1 MSSTVI
7 ASSLADS
14 QAAEAIRAHHAHMAG
29 ALTVAVTAVLAGV
42 EHGESADTRR
52 ATADLATWCEREL
65 LPHAAAEEQT
75 LYAVARS
82 RPESRLLV
90 AAMSAEHE
98 VLTDLVRGLSA
109 APTSPAEAAAA
120 AGALQVVFDSHLAKE
135 NDLLVP
141 LLESAPDVSL
151 ADLLEQMHHSLG
163 GAADEGAV
171 TSPAHDIGPVAE
183 AHACDC
189 GHDDEPGY
197 PVLDARTVPHAI
209 RHATIF
215 GALDAVHAGSGLV
228 LLAPHDPLPLLDQIA
243 QRHPGRFDVS
253 YLQRGP
259 QTWRL
264 QFARQP

>member
-14 QAAEAIRAHHAHMAG
+14 QAAESIRAHHAQLAS
-29 ALTVAVTAVLAGV
+29 ALAIKVAAVLAGAEQGV
-42 EHGESADTRR
+42 PAETRQSA
-52 ATADLATWCEREL
+52 ADLATWCGHEL

-75 LYAVARS
+75 LYAAARS

-98 VLTDLVRGLSA
+98 VLTGLVRELA
-109 APTSPAEAAAA
+109 APQSPPAAVAA
-120 AGALQVVFDSHLAKE
+120 AGALQAVFDSHLAKE

-151 ADLLEQMHHSLG
+151 SNLLEQMHDALS
-163 GAADEGAV
+163 GAAEPGD
-171 TSPAHDIGPVAE
+171 PAREAPGPE
-183 AHACDC
+183 EHPCNC

-197 PVLDARTVPHAI
+197 PVLDARTVPHSI

-215 GALDAVHAGSGLV
+215 GALDAVHAGGGLV
-228 LLAPHDPLPLLDQIA
+228 LLAPHDPLPLLDQVA

-259 QTWRL
+259 KTWRL
-264 QFARQP
+264 QFARRP

>member
-14 QAAEAIRAHHAHMAG
+14 QAAEAIRAHHAQLAG
-29 ALTVAVTAVLAGV
+29 ALAVKVAVVLAN
-42 EHGESADTRR
+42 ADQGAPAETRQP
-52 ATADLATWCEREL
+52 AADLATWCGLEL

-75 LYAVARS
+75 LYAAARS

-98 VLTDLVRGLSA
+98 VLTGLVRDLA
-109 APTSPAEAAAA
+109 AAQPAAAAAVAA
-120 AGALQVVFDSHLAKE
+120 AGALQAVFDSHLAKE

-151 ADLLEQMHHSLG
+151 SDLLEQMHHHLS
-163 GAADEGAV
+163 GAAGATEPDHPARDVAAAAEGH
-171 TSPAHDIGPVAE
+171 S
-183 AHACDC
+183 CDC
-189 GHDDEPGY
+189 GHDDAAGY
-197 PVLDARTVPHAI
+197 PVLDARAVPHAI

-215 GALDAVHAGSGLV
+215 GALDAVGAGSGLV
-228 LLAPHDPLPLLDQIA
+228 LLAPHDPLPLLDQVA
-243 QRHPGRFDVS
+243 QRHPGRFEVS

>member
-1 MSSTVI
+1 MNATVI

-14 QAAEAIRAHHAHMAG
+14 QAAEAIRAHHAQMAG
-29 ALTVAVTAVLAGV
+29 ALTVAVAAVLAGA
-42 EHGESADTRR
+42 EHDAPAETRSA
-52 ATADLATWCEREL
+52 AADLAAWCEREL
-65 LPHAAAEEQT
+65 LPHAAAEEHT
-75 LYAVARS
+75 LYGAARS

-98 VLTDLVRGLSA
+98 VLTGLVRELASTK
-109 APTSPAEAAAA
+109 TSPAAATAA
-120 AGALQVVFDSHLAKE
+120 AGALQAVFDSHLAKE

-151 ADLLEQMHHSLG
+151 SDLLEQMHHSLS
-163 GAADEGAV
+163 GAADDRAV
-171 TSPAHDIGPVAE
+171 SSPAHDVVPAAQG
-183 AHACDC
+183 HACDC

-215 GALDAVHAGSGLV
+215 GALDAVRAGDGLV

-243 QRHPGRFDVS
+243 QRHPGHFEVS

>member
-1 MSSTVI
+1 VSSTVI
-7 ASSLADS
+7 ASSQADS
-14 QAAEAIRAHHAHMAG
+14 QAAEAIRTHHAQMAG
-29 ALTVAVTAVLAGV
+29 ALTVAVSAVLASV
-42 EHGESADTRR
+42 EHGEPADTRR
-52 ATADLATWCEREL
+52 AAADLATWSEHEL
-65 LPHAAAEEQT
+65 LPHAAAEEHT
-75 LYAVARS
+75 LYAAARS

-98 VLTDLVRGLSA
+98 VLTGLVRGLSA
-109 APTSPAEAAAA
+109 AETSPAAAAAA
-120 AGALQVVFDSHLAKE
+120 AGALQAVFDSHLAKE

-151 ADLLEQMHHSLG
+151 SDLLEQMHHALS
-163 GAADEGAV
+163 GAAKPDQAARDVAPAAEGH
-171 TSPAHDIGPVAE
+171 S
-183 AHACDC
+183 CDC

-197 PVLDARTVPHAI
+197 PILDARAVPHAI

-228 LLAPHDPLPLLDQIA
+228 LLAPHDPLPLLDQVA

>member
-14 QAAEAIRAHHAHMAG
+14 QAAESIRAHHAQLAGKLAIKVAALLAG
-29 ALTVAVTAVLAGV
+29 A
-42 EHGESADTRR
+42 EHGVPADARQSA
-52 ATADLATWCEREL
+52 ADLATWCGLEL

-75 LYAVARS
+75 LYAAARS

-98 VLTDLVRGLSA
+98 VLTGLVRELA
-109 APTSPAEAAAA
+109 AAQSSPAAVAA
-120 AGALQVVFDSHLAKE
+120 AGALQAVFDSHLAKE

-151 ADLLEQMHHSLG
+151 SNLLEQMHHALS
-163 GAADEGAV
+163 GAAEPGD
-171 TSPAHDIGPVAE
+171 PARDAAPTAE

-189 GHDDEPGY
+189 GHDDEAGY
-197 PVLDARTVPHAI
+197 PVLDARAVPHAI

-228 LLAPHDPLPLLDQIA
+228 LLAPHDPLPLLDQVA

-264 QFARQP
+264 QFARRP

>member
-7 ASSLADS
+7 ASSHADS
-14 QAAEAIRAHHAHMAG
+14 QAAEAIRSHHAQMAG
-29 ALTVAVTAVLAGV
+29 ALTVAVSAVLASV

-52 ATADLATWCEREL
+52 AAADLATWCEREL

-75 LYAVARS
+75 LYAAARS

-90 AAMSAEHE
+90 AAMSAEHT
-98 VLTDLVRGLSA
+98 VLTGLVRELASTGSSSA
-109 APTSPAEAAAA
+109 AAAAA
-120 AGALQVVFDSHLAKE
+120 AGGLQAVFDSHLAKE

-141 LLESAPDVSL
+141 LLESLPDVSL

-163 GAADEGAV
+163 GAANEGAA
-171 TSPAHDIGPVAE
+171 TSPAHDVAPAAE

-189 GHDDEPGY
+189 GHDNEPGY
-197 PVLDARTVPHAI
+197 PVLDARSVPHAI

-215 GALDAVHAGSGLV
+215 GALDAVRAGDGLV

>member
-14 QAAEAIRAHHAHMAG
+14 QAAEAIRAHHAQLAG
-29 ALTVAVTAVLAGV
+29 ALAIKVAAVLAGA
-42 EHGESADTRR
+42 EHGAPADTRQSS
-52 ATADLATWCEREL
+52 ADLATWCGREL
-65 LPHAAAEEQT
+65 LPHAAAEEHT
-75 LYAVARS
+75 LYAAARS

-90 AAMSAEHE
+90 AAMSAEHA
-98 VLTDLVRGLSA
+98 VLTGLVRELA
-109 APTSPAEAAAA
+109 ATETSPAAATAA
-120 AGALQVVFDSHLAKE
+120 AGALQAVFDSHLAKE

-141 LLESAPDVSL
+141 LLESAPEVSL
-151 ADLLEQMHHSLG
+151 SDLLEQMHHALSA
-163 GAADEGAV
+163 AADTAEPDD
-171 TSPAHDIGPVAE
+171 PAHDVAPAAE

-215 GALDAVHAGSGLV
+215 GALDAVHAGDGLV
-228 LLAPHDPLPLLDQIA
+228 LLAPHDPLPLLDQIT
-243 QRHPGRFDVS
+243 QRHPGRFNVS